1 MPARRLVAFV
11 CVASAL
17 IVNQVQ
23 AQPRSRPPEQ
33 ARLAPAPLPDTRR
46 QTEPEAP
53 KVRPGAIASAIT
65 LADLGFGNG
74 FRFANLGGRREFF
87 VPLPQGAD
95 ITARELVLA
104 IDDVSAHS
112 ARRSFEVLVNDHI
125 VASIA
130 LDGRGQGRIVRIPL
144 AQVRP
149 REGFLKLSL
158 LYSGAATQDR
168 CIDVRY
174 VGDSLTVRPES
185 AVEIETVFP
194 GGPDVATT
202 ASLMPRDVAIVLP
215 GRRLEAQEIAT
226 ALTVAR
232 VLAASGR
239 RVAFHQGFDELPA
252 LARRDGERWTRAIV
266 IVAALQEVAGH
277 IDPPVA
283 TVAGPTPAF
292 GALVAVRIGGTP
304 ALVVS
309 DARAVGAGRLLG
321 SPLLNATRGV
331 SAAFVGDIG
340 AAKAANRQIS
350 LDRLG
355 IVLPMAEVFGRAELA
370 FALDT
375 RMLPAGTKPARL
387 ILDLMVAPD
396 GAGEKAVVS
405 AFINERLIDS
415 AVAAVGDQTR
425 LDLPLADGLIG
436 TTASVRVV
444 VQRRSA
450 QGDCR
455 FEPQGYPAQL
465 LGSSAVVLETADI
478 AAQDFSDLVAHW
490 ASGVDILVP
499 PAAAERPLD
508 ALPLLAAALISLAPE
523 TAAFTVKLVAQA
535 SQTTAPFIAVSAS
548 PPQGTTPR
556 VRFDRG
562 RVVVADKSGNTLVD
576 LGGFSTGAVAQVV
589 NAGSQPGLWIK
600 PLAADGALPSPP
612 ELRLD
617 RGDVAFI
624 DRNGAALALSTVRDT
639 LVRVTYPEQI
649 SWVTIAE
656 RFRAWIVGSLWV
668 LITVAFLFWL
678 QRMLRR
684 RASKMG

>member
-215 GRRLEAQEIAT
+215 GRRLEAHEIAT

-239 RVAFHQGFDELPA
+239 RIAFHQGFDELPA

-283 TVAGPTPAF
+283 TVAGPAPAF
-292 GALVAVRIGGTP
+292 GALVAARIGGTP

-309 DARAVGAGRLLG
+309 DASAVGAGRLLG

-355 IVLPMAEVFGRAELA
+355 IVLPTAEVFGRAELA

-415 AVAAVGDQTR
+415 AVAAVGDETR

-576 LGGFSTGAVAQVV
+576 L
-589 NAGSQPGLWIK
+589 
-600 PLAADGALPSPP
+600 
-612 ELRLD
+612 R
-617 RGDVAFI
+617 
-624 DRNGAALALSTVRDT
+624 
-639 LVRVTYPEQI
+639 
-649 SWVTIAE
+649 
-656 RFRAWIVGSLWV
+656 
-668 LITVAFLFWL
+668 
-678 QRMLRR
+678 
-684 RASKMG
+684 